1 MKVNFTIDGEA
12 KGKERPKFSTQ
23 NCRAFT
29 PEQTKNYENWVKLL
43 YRTTVKPDSSTPS
56 TNNDSDEMLS
66 VCIGVFKVRE
76 YAEAALKE
84 SKEKGFKGAYLM
96 PR

>member
-23 NCRAFT
+23 NGRAFT

-43 YRTTVKPDSSTPS
+43 YRTTVKPESST
-56 TNNDSDEMLS
+56 TIVMK
-66 VCIGVFKVRE
+66 C
-76 YAEAALKE
+76 
-84 SKEKGFKGAYLM
+84 YLYV
-96 PR
+96 

>member
-23 NCRAFT
+23 NCRAFR

-43 YRTTVKPDSSTPS
+43 CRTTVKPDSSTPP
-56 TNNDSDEMLS
+56 TNNDSDEILS

-84 SKEKGFKGAYLM
+84 SKEKGFKGAYLI

>member
-23 NCRAFT
+23 NCRAFR

-43 YRTTVKPDSSTPS
+43 CRTTVKPDSSTPT
-56 TNNDSDEMLS
+56 TNNDSDEILS
-66 VCIGVFKVRE
+66 VFIGVFKVRE
-76 YAEAALKE
+76 YAEAALKK
-84 SKEKGFKGAYLM
+84 SKEKGFKGAYLI